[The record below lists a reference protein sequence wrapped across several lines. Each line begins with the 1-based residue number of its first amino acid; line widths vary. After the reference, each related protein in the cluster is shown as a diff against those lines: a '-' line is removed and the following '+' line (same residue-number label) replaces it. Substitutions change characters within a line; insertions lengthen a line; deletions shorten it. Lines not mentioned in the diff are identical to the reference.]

1 MNASLEPF
9 MHWCEVCG
17 IEELLTSE
25 EAFRAGWDFPPRSG
39 PWGVVSPRT
48 CGKCPMTATVW
59 WAVTLDGYD
68 QAQLSTQQCEV
79 MARIVAEV
87 PDPASAAQDSGA
99 LSERRDQL
107 ALEDGGSWL
116 VVTSSGTKYL
126 FRLDG
131 DVPTV
136 VRLVANEANPRADE
150 RTVMRRDGEVLPL
163 LGLIEPPIQVGRP
176 AYLVVGNVRD
186 DEGYVSTTR
195 ATTPVASIRR
205 LR

>member
-68 QAQLSTQQCEV
+68 QAQLSTQQCEGDC
-79 MARIVAEV
+79 RT
-87 PDPASAAQDSGA
+87 DRLQLGCQAA
-99 LSERRDQL
+99 
-107 ALEDGGSWL
+107 
-116 VVTSSGTKYL
+116 
-126 FRLDG
+126 
-131 DVPTV
+131 
-136 VRLVANEANPRADE
+136 
-150 RTVMRRDGEVLPL
+150 
-163 LGLIEPPIQVGRP
+163 
-176 AYLVVGNVRD
+176 
-186 DEGYVSTTR
+186 R
-195 ATTPVASIRR
+195 ATVGFMMVSYSMGVNR
-205 LR
+205 LRRACRRRRW

>member
-1 MNASLEPF
+1 
-9 MHWCEVCG
+9 
-17 IEELLTSE
+17 
-25 EAFRAGWDFPPRSG
+25 
-39 PWGVVSPRT
+39 
-48 CGKCPMTATVW
+48 MTATVW

-176 AYLVVGNVRD
+176 AYLVVGDVND
-186 DEGYVSTTR
+186 NAGYVSTTR
-195 ATTPVASIRR
+195 ATTPVVSIHR
-205 LR
+205 LG

>member
-1 MNASLEPF
+1 MNEPPEPF

-39 PWGVVSPRT
+39 SWGVVGPRT

-59 WAVTLDGYD
+59 WAVTIDGYD
-68 QAQLSTQQCEV
+68 QAQLRTQQRDV
-79 MARIVAEV
+79 IARIMGEV
-87 PDPASAAQDSGA
+87 PETEPAAQDSCA
-99 LSERRDQL
+99 LSEQRDQL
-107 ALEDGGSWL
+107 DLSDGGSWL
-116 VVTSSGTKYL
+116 VVTRSGSGYL

-131 DVPTV
+131 DVRTV
-136 VRLVANEANPRADE
+136 VRLVADGANARADE

-176 AYLVVGNVRD
+176 AYLVVGNVSD
-186 DEGYVSTTR
+186 DVGYVSTTR
-195 ATTPVASIRR
+195 ATTPVVSIRR
-205 LR
+205 LG